1 MGSKEEKEIKD
12 ASAPAEFTVKLD
24 PSLVPWLEITS
35 VKVRDKQGNELD
47 TKNLDLNIEKEYKI
61 EYAYKSA
68 GAGVFP
74 QKIDQITFVL
84 DDKNSQRKM
93 DCSSTST
100 SVFDIDFMFLD
111 VTSGPSSLKFMYS
124 DFLAGEMVYARPAE
138 LSDIAVTLGDIIFC
152 VTIKM
157 L

>member
-1 MGSKEEKEIKD
+1 M
-12 ASAPAEFTVKLD
+12 KLY

-138 LSDIAVTLGDIIFC
+138 LSDIAVTLGDIVFC

>member
-1 MGSKEEKEIKD
+1 M
-12 ASAPAEFTVKLD
+12 KLD
-24 PSLVPWLEITS
+24 PSLVSWLEITS

-93 DCSSTST
+93 DCSSKG
-100 SVFDIDFMFLD
+100 SVNESKRCSPGLM
-111 VTSGPSSLKFMYS
+111 
-124 DFLAGEMVYARPAE
+124 
-138 LSDIAVTLGDIIFC
+138 
-152 VTIKM
+152 TI